1 MKRITL
7 VAVCLALAAAWVTS
21 RAQPDQFEQ
30 YLARA
35 MNAGG
40 SVWDKVEANPI
51 PVVLALG
58 TFLLTVVYHKAK
70 GKSLRESVEVA
81 ATRVT
86 VVPVTPPPREREDHD
101 NPVVKRA
108 KARAMRTQLLT
119 DQVGLQTRQR
129 KLPEVVLK
137 AEKDACYT
145 EQAVA
150 EAERSLTA
158 KRKAHQE
165 AVARLKAVRKDK
177 AECDAELAEIDAELK
192 KLAELV

>member
-1 MKRITL
+1 MKRI
-7 VAVCLALAAAWVTS
+7 ALAAVVLLVAAAVGSAYRTH
-21 RAQPDQFEQ
+21 PDEFKQ
-30 YLARA
+30 YLDVAA
-35 MNAGG
+35 NAGG
-40 SVWDKVEANPI
+40 QVWDKIEANPI
-51 PVVLALG
+51 PVYLALG

-86 VVPVTPPPREREDHD
+86 VVPVPPPRLPEETE
-101 NPVVKRA
+101 NLVVKRA

-129 KLPEVVLK
+129 KLPEAVMK

-150 EAERSLTA
+150 DAERALMA

-192 KLAELV
+192 KLADCV